1 MTAPFVLDGV
11 SYKVTVPVG
20 GLKRSFK
27 ILDGRNAGRVLSGD
41 MERDVIG
48 TFYNYEL
55 QIVAH
60 GTDLAVECAG
70 QFSYRQLPL
79 WTADADLPGIRHR
92 GAGQYFQN
100 YWREKLLARVD
111 GAVYRKVAAKK
122 VRVNGKKQSCI
133 RAVHFF

>member
-11 SYKVTVPVG
+11 SYKVTVPAG

-60 GTDLAVECAG
+60 GTDLAEYDVLYEALSAPVNFHTVSFPYG
-70 QFSYRQLPL
+70 QQTLTFRAYV
-79 WTADADLPGIRHR
+79 TE
-92 GAGQYFQN
+92 GQDSISRITGGKN
-100 YWREKLLARVD
+100 YWRGLTVQFIAKSPQ
-111 GAVYRKVAAKK
+111 RK
-122 VRVNGKKQSCI
+122 
-133 RAVHFF
+133 

>member
-11 SYKVTVPVG
+11 SYNVTVPAG

-27 ILDGRNAGRVLSGD
+27 VLDGKNAGRVLSGD

-60 GTDLAVECAG
+60 GTDLTEYDALYEVLSAPVNFHTVSFPYGQQMLTFRAYVTEGQDSISRIAG
-70 QFSYRQLPL
+70 
-79 WTADADLPGIRHR
+79 GK
-92 GAGQYFQN
+92 N
-100 YWREKLLARVD
+100 YWRGLTVQFI
-111 GAVYRKVAAKK
+111 AKSPQK
-122 VRVNGKKQSCI
+122 R
-133 RAVHFF
+133 

>member
-60 GTDLAVECAG
+60 GTDLAEYDVLYEALSAPVNFHIVSFPYG
-70 QFSYRQLPL
+70 QQTLTFRAYV
-79 WTADADLPGIRHR
+79 TE
-92 GAGQYFQN
+92 GQDSISRITGGKN
-100 YWREKLLARVD
+100 YWRGLTVQFIAKSPQ
-111 GAVYRKVAAKK
+111 RK
-122 VRVNGKKQSCI
+122 
-133 RAVHFF
+133 